1 MGLFISFAT
10 KSATK
15 EAIRMR
21 LNLKQSFMKDPILY
35 ISGVLALIS
44 MVFAWPQAEIS
55 ALKASAAVDLLCT
68 EELKAA
74 EDAVAARAQ
83 LTEEYN
89 DKLAAPYEAAKRG
102 YVDEIIDPI
111 ETRQALVY
119 ALGLLSTKN

>member
-1 MGLFISFAT
+1 
-10 KSATK
+10 
-15 EAIRMR
+15 
-21 LNLKQSFMKDPILY
+21 
-35 ISGVLALIS
+35 